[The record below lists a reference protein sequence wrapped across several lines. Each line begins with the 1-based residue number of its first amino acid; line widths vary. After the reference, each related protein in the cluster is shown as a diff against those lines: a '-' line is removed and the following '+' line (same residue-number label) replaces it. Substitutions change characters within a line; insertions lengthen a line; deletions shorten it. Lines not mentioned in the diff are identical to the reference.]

1 MKLDVLKV
9 LFPLFPGGDDQPVLI
24 FHLPQ
29 QISNK
34 KKEKKVESL
43 KVSTWLKLKRSQHEL
58 VEVCSE
64 LDSAGTGVS
73 WNNTER
79 AVAVGDESRS

>member
-9 LFPLFPGGDDQPVLI
+9 LFSPFFLEETINRRSFS
-24 FHLPQ
+24 
-29 QISNK
+29 ISHSK
-34 KKEKKVESL
+34 YLTKKKVESL
-43 KVSTWLKLKRSQHEL
+43 KVSTWLKLKRSQQEL
-58 VEVCSE
+58 LEVCSE

-73 WNNTER
+73 WNNAER